1 MTQKLQLIALSS
13 FLIMMSVN
21 GWLIDRFAFNI
32 SMGIYFTTSILV
44 YLYRI
49 ELLAYAY
56 ERFQQNI
63 FDIDFL
69 ILASLTLHFI
79 INYHVSLNGLS
90 FAFLFILFSSVARSR
105 DQWNKQVVI
114 YSILITAIL
123 CAIGVMI
130 GFIEGLMGNSVIFNT
145 TQPLNYPS
153 PVLKI
158 FNSLFSTNWSYQIS
172 GFQFSINYTAYLL
185 IGGLATI
192 GLTDQNQEFK
202 NICIVIFVSALIL
215 SQAKIGYLFLTFCG
229 IRIFFNSPYNLL
241 IVISFSYLTLSHL
254 TISHI
259 ETALE
264 NAHYFKSKIFLLGDY
279 EFYVSFFSWLKIS
292 AFHYLNAS
300 HWFFGSYNEFI
311 AIVSADPHS
320 LWVSLVLIGGPITAL
335 LMLVKFIAVE
345 RKYRETVDMQST
357 LFFAAFYAL
366 IIETVV
372 WDAFDAPIFWLIC
385 LTIPVL
391 LTEKSLLHEAS
402 KPI

>member
-1 MTQKLQLIALSS
+1 MTQKLQLIVLSS
-13 FLIMMSVN
+13 FLIMMSMH

-32 SMGIYFTTSILV
+32 SMGIYFTTSILA
-44 YLYRI
+44 YSYRA

-79 INYHVSLNGLS
+79 INYNVSINGLS
-90 FAFLFILFSSVARSR
+90 FAVLFILFSSVARSR

-130 GFIEGLMGNSVIFNT
+130 GFIEGVMGNSIIFNT
-145 TQPLNYPS
+145 IQPPNYPS

-229 IRIFFNSPYNLL
+229 IRIFFNSPYKLL

-254 TISHI
+254 TINHI
-259 ETALE
+259 ETVLE
-264 NAHYFKSKIFLLGDY
+264 NAHYFKSKIFLLGNY

-300 HWFFGSYNEFI
+300 HWFFGNYNEFI
-311 AIVSADPHS
+311 ATVSAEPHS
-320 LWVSLVLIGGPITAL
+320 LWVSLILIGGPITTL
-335 LMLVKFIAVE
+335 LMLIKFIAVE
-345 RKYRETVDMQST
+345 RNYRETDSMKST

-366 IIETVV
+366 IVETVV
-372 WDAFDAPIFWLIC
+372 WDAFDAPIFWLIF
-385 LTIPVL
+385 LTIPML
-391 LTEKSLLHEAS
+391 LKEKSLLHEAS